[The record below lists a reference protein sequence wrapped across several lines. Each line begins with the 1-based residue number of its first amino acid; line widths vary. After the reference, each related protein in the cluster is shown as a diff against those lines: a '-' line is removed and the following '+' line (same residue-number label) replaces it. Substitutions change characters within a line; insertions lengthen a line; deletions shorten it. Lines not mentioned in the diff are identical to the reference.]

1 MITHILVISLCVFSI
16 WYVMQPGEIFGWLGN
31 ILSRILPAWL
41 HDPAFECPV
50 CMTAWYGSGI
60 YYLFFFNGSWQD
72 WVLTVIGAMGLNVVI
87 LKLAPEK
94 GEVSTAQTLGEASDK
109 YGPDT
114 VISLPDRIYKRHPD
128 VTDIGDCDHP
138 KKITGVVFRDSK
150 GRFTKS

>member
-16 WYVMQPGEIFGWLGN
+16 WYVLQEGEIFGWLGN

-50 CMTAWYGSGI
+50 CQVPYYGSAI
-60 YYLFFFNGSWQD
+60 YYIFFFNGSWQD

-94 GEVSTAQTLGEASDK
+94 GEVRIIK
-109 YGPDT
+109 RDT
-114 VISLPDRIYKRHPD
+114 
-128 VTDIGDCDHP
+128 
-138 KKITGVVFRDSK
+138 K
-150 GRFTKS
+150 GRYTK